1 MKVVIARTAGFCKGV
16 RDAIEITMNAIQ
28 HRAKGEDICTFGPLI
43 HNRQV
48 LTMLGKKGVVDE
60 NQIERCA
67 GKKVVIRA
75 HGIPP
80 YSRQQLHQQ
89 GATLL

>member
-28 HRAKGEDICTFGPLI
+28 HRVKGEDICTFGPLI

-48 LTMLGKKGVVDE
+48 LTMLGKRGSWTKTGLSV
-60 NQIERCA
+60 A
-67 GKKVVIRA
+67 RA
-75 HGIPP
+75 
-80 YSRQQLHQQ
+80 RR
-89 GATLL
+89 